1 MKIEPDTKYD
11 FSDVLLK
18 PKRSKLSSRSQV
30 SLEKTITFPNSNFT
44 WTGIP
49 LMVANM
55 DTTGTF
61 EMCRALS
68 KYKIITCLHKH
79 YNVEDYP
86 DDLDPN
92 YYAISSGITE
102 NDRNKLDKLIARLN
116 PHFVV
121 IDVANGY
128 SSKFINFC
136 TNIRAQ
142 YPNLTI
148 IAGNIAT
155 SDMVQEL
162 LISAKVDVVK
172 CGIGNGSVCSTRLK
186 TGVGIPQLSVCF
198 ECSET
203 ANGLGGCIVSDGGCQ
218 VPGDIVKAFSAG
230 AHFVMMGGMMSGHEE
245 SSGETVEENGKRYK
259 LFYGMASEHAQKKY
273 NGGLAKY
280 RSSEGKVRKIPYKGN
295 VSNTVDDILGGLRS
309 AGTYI
314 GASKIKDFPKC
325 STFVVVKNQ
334 VNEIYSN
341 SQFMV

>member
-30 SLEKTITFPNSNFT
+30 SLEKTITFPNSKFT

-61 EMCRALS
+61 EMYRALS

-121 IDVANGY
+121 IDVANG
-128 SSKFINFC
+128 
-136 TNIRAQ
+136 
-142 YPNLTI
+142 
-148 IAGNIAT
+148 
-155 SDMVQEL
+155 
-162 LISAKVDVVK
+162 
-172 CGIGNGSVCSTRLK
+172 
-186 TGVGIPQLSVCF
+186 
-198 ECSET
+198 
-203 ANGLGGCIVSDGGCQ
+203 
-218 VPGDIVKAFSAG
+218 
-230 AHFVMMGGMMSGHEE
+230 
-245 SSGETVEENGKRYK
+245 
-259 LFYGMASEHAQKKY
+259 
-273 NGGLAKY
+273 
-280 RSSEGKVRKIPYKGN
+280 
-295 VSNTVDDILGGLRS
+295 
-309 AGTYI
+309 
-314 GASKIKDFPKC
+314 
-325 STFVVVKNQ
+325 
-334 VNEIYSN
+334 
-341 SQFMV
+341 